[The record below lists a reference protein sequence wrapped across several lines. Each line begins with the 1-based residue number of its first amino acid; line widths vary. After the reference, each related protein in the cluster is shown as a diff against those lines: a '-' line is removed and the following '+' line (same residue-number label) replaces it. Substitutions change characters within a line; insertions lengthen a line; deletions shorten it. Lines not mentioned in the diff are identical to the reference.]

1 MTLLI
6 DILSLAATYAVM
18 ASGFVVVYRT
28 SRVLNLAQP
37 GFVLLAGYL
46 AVDLLPDAAGRSA
59 NPWVLPFAVVSLL
72 LGGAAVGGLV
82 YWALI
87 RPLAG
92 QSRISLIMMTLAMLF
107 LLQAL
112 TQYIWSGANSF
123 IPLPGNQTALELLGS
138 RVRLFDLVA
147 IGLGALVLGL
157 IGVLYSRSRF
167 GIHMRAVAE
176 NPALASRRGIDID
189 RVGAMSWALAT
200 SLAVV
205 SALLTGMQSPVS
217 PLLIGATLKGFSVA
231 LVGGLDSL
239 AGIAPAALLI
249 ALMEVLVIQFVDQQ
263 LGQTVPFVVM
273 LAVLM
278 LRPWGLRGTVEE
290 LDRV

>member
-1 MTLLI
+1 
-6 DILSLAATYAVM
+6 
-18 ASGFVVVYRT
+18 
-28 SRVLNLAQP
+28 
-37 GFVLLAGYL
+37 
-46 AVDLLPDAAGRSA
+46 
-59 NPWVLPFAVVSLL
+59 
-72 LGGAAVGGLV
+72 
-82 YWALI
+82 
-87 RPLAG
+87 
-92 QSRISLIMMTLAMLF
+92 
-107 LLQAL
+107 
-112 TQYIWSGANSF
+112 
-123 IPLPGNQTALELLGS
+123 
-138 RVRLFDLVA
+138 
-147 IGLGALVLGL
+147 
-157 IGVLYSRSRF
+157 
-167 GIHMRAVAE
+167 
-176 NPALASRRGIDID
+176 
-189 RVGAMSWALAT
+189 VGAMSWALAT

>member
-157 IGVLYSRSRF
+157 IGACVVAVPVIAWLIRRWLPVAGRRPLELEPVSFGTSPKSRRSPRHAILQHRTLMATALICVLAILILP
-167 GIHMRAVAE
+167 GISAIQSLGL
-176 NPALASRRGIDID
+176 PALQ
-189 RVGAMSWALAT
+189 
-200 SLAVV
+200 V
-205 SALLTGMQSPVS
+205 SIGSPGP
-217 PLLIGATLKGFSVA
+217 PLRQ
-231 LVGGLDSL
+231 
-239 AGIAPAALLI
+239 P
-249 ALMEVLVIQFVDQQ
+249 
-263 LGQTVPFVVM
+263 
-273 LAVLM
+273 
-278 LRPWGLRGTVEE
+278 
-290 LDRV
+290 

>member
-18 ASGFVVVYRT
+18 ATGFVVVYRT
-28 SRVLNLAQP
+28 SRVLNLAHP
-37 GFVLLAGYL
+37 GLVLLAGYL
-46 AVDLLPDAAGRSA
+46 AVTVLPDAAERSA
-59 NPWVLPFAVVSLL
+59 NPWVLPLAVVGLL
-72 LGGAAVGGLV
+72 LGGAAVGGIV

-107 LLQAL
+107 LIQAL
-112 TQYIWSGANSF
+112 TQYLWSGTSGF

-147 IGLGALVLGL
+147 IGLGGLVLSL

-167 GIHMRAVAE
+167 GVHMRAVAE

-205 SALLTGMQSPVS
+205 AALLTGMQSPVS

-239 AGIAPAALLI
+239 SGIAPAALLI

-263 LGQTVPFVVM
+263 LGQSVPYVVM